1 MPNPKKRSVNNKK
14 RSVNNEAAGRSAQ
27 TWDPGLALFVA
38 LAALAFFSPA
48 LRNDF
53 VNWDDYTLL
62 VDNKHFRGLGWA
74 QLRWMFSTF
83 LLGHYQPLSWLTF
96 ALDYLIWGMNPFG
109 YHLTNLVLHAANAVL
124 FYFLALRFLR
134 LGLSERFEPNNLGI
148 RAAALFAALV
158 FAVHPL
164 RVESVAWATE
174 RRDVLSGFFFLAAIL
189 CYLRANVSLQSSS
202 ERRLYLSAAL
212 VSYVL
217 SLLSKASGVG
227 LPIVLLLLD
236 IYPLRRLGGNPAT
249 WFAPGTK
256 RIWLEKILFLVPAA
270 AAAAIA
276 PLAQYEVAAT
286 WPLDQHGVVERLS
299 QAFFG
304 LAFYLWKTLWPV
316 SLSPLWELPLR
327 LNPFYWPFLVSGA
340 VVAAISIFVFAMRKR
355 WPAGLASW
363 IYYLVLLAPVLG
375 IVQSGRQIVADRYS
389 YLACLPWAILAGAG
403 LFYSWKWSAARYGD
417 RPARL
422 LVGVAAGVIVLGLGL
437 LTYRQ
442 TLVWHDTDTF
452 WLHVIAVTDNSAF
465 RSGLAHH
472 TWGRWLVD
480 RGELDEAIKH
490 FRRSIEIQPE
500 STIFSD
506 LGAALARRGELE
518 EAIRS
523 FEKALARNPTL
534 SEAHF
539 NLANVLALQGRFSE
553 ATAHFEEA
561 VRIKPN
567 YAQAYHNLG
576 KVWAAQNQL
585 DKAIDLFRRAL
596 QIEPESA
603 EAHQSLAIALS
614 EQGRRDEAKTHYHEA
629 VRIRTSERQVRIG
642 K

>member
-1 MPNPKKRSVNNKK
+1 MPKPKKRSVKNKK
-14 RSVNNEAAGRSAQ
+14 SRLNNEATGRSAQ
-27 TWDPGLALFVA
+27 TWDPWLALFVT
-38 LAALAFFSPA
+38 LAVLAFFSPA

-53 VNWDDYTLL
+53 VWDDYTLL

-74 QLRWMFSTF
+74 ELRWMFSTF
-83 LLGHYQPLSWLTF
+83 HLGHYQPLSWLTL
-96 ALDYLIWGMNPFG
+96 ALDYLVWGMNPFG

-124 FYFLALRFLR
+124 FYFLALRLLS
-134 LGLSERFEPNNLGI
+134 LGLPERFKPDHLGI

-158 FAVHPL
+158 FSVHPL

-189 CYLRANVSLQSSS
+189 CYLRANVSPQSSS
-202 ERRLYLSAAL
+202 ERRRYLSAAL
-212 VSYVL
+212 GAYVL

-249 WFAPGTK
+249 WFVAGTK

-276 PLAQYEVAAT
+276 PLAQSETGAT
-286 WPLDQHGVVERLS
+286 WTLDQHGGVARLS
-299 QAFFG
+299 QALFG

-316 SLSPLWELPLR
+316 SLSPLYELPLR
-327 LNPFYWPFLVSGA
+327 MNPFHWPFLVSGA
-340 VVAAISIFVFAMRKR
+340 VVTAISILVLAMRKR

-363 IYYLVLLAPVLG
+363 IYYLILLAPVLG
-375 IVQSGRQIVADRYS
+375 FVQSGWQMVADRYS
-389 YLACLPWAILAGAG
+389 YLACLSWALLAGAG
-403 LFYSWKWSAARYGD
+403 LFYSWKWSAARYGE

-422 LVGVAAGVIVLGLGL
+422 WVGAAAVVIVFGLGF

-442 TLVWHDTDTF
+442 TLVWHNTDTF
-452 WLHVIAVTDNSAF
+452 WPHVMAVTDNSLFSSAH
-465 RSGLAHH
+465 AHH
-472 TWGRWLVD
+472 TWGRWLAD
-480 RGELDEAIKH
+480 RGQLDEGIKH
-490 FRRSIEIQPE
+490 LRRSIEIQPE
-500 STIFSD
+500 STIFTD
-506 LGAALARRGELE
+506 LGIALARRGELE
-518 EAIRS
+518 EATRS
-523 FEKALARNPTL
+523 FEKALALNPKL

-539 NLANVLALQGRFSE
+539 NLGSVLALQGRLSD
-553 ATAHFEEA
+553 ATAHLEEA
-561 VRIKPN
+561 VRIKPD

-596 QIEPESA
+596 QIAPESA

-614 EQGRRDEAKTHYHEA
+614 EQGRRDEAMRHYHEA
-629 VRIRTSERQVRIG
+629 LRIMTSERQVRIG

>member
-1 MPNPKKRSVNNKK
+1 MSNPKKRSVNNKK
-14 RSVNNEAAGRSAQ
+14 RSVNSEAARRSAQ
-27 TWDPGLALFVA
+27 TWDAMLALLVA
-38 LAALAFFSPA
+38 LVAFACFSPA

-53 VNWDDYTLL
+53 VFDDITLL
-62 VDNKHFRGLGWA
+62 VENKHFRGLGWV
-74 QLRWMFSTF
+74 QLRWMFTTF
-83 LLGHYQPLSWLTF
+83 HLGHYKPLSWLTF
-96 ALDYLIWGMNPFG
+96 GWDYLIWGMNPFG
-109 YHLTNLVLHAANAVL
+109 YHLTNLVLHAANAGL
-124 FYFLALRFLR
+124 FYFLALRFLS
-134 LGLSERFEPNNLGI
+134 LGLSERFESNNLVF
-148 RAAALFAALV
+148 RAAALFAALI

-189 CYLRANVSLQSSS
+189 CYLRANVFPESSS
-202 ERRLYLSAAL
+202 ERRFYLRAAL
-212 VSYVL
+212 VSYVV
-217 SLLSKASGVG
+217 SLLSKVSGVG

-256 RIWLEKILFLVPAA
+256 PIWLEKILFLVPAA
-270 AAAAIA
+270 VAAAIA
-276 PLAQYEVAAT
+276 PLAQYEVGST
-286 WPLDQHGVVERLS
+286 WTLDQHGVVARLS
-299 QAFFG
+299 QAFYG

-316 SLSPLWELPLR
+316 SLSPLYELPLH

-363 IYYLVLLAPVLG
+363 IYYLILLAPVLG
-375 IVQSGRQIVADRYS
+375 FMQNGRQIVADRYS

-403 LFYSWKWSAARYGD
+403 LFYSWKWSAVRYGGD
-417 RPARL
+417 RPARF
-422 LVGVAAGVIVLGLGL
+422 LVGAPAVVIVLGLGL

-442 TLVWHDTDTF
+442 TLVWHNTDTF
-452 WLHVIAVTDNSAF
+452 WLHVIAVTDNSPF
-465 RSGLAHH
+465 RSGHAHH
-472 TWGRWLVD
+472 VWGRWLVD

-506 LGAALARRGELE
+506 LGAALARRGDVE

-523 FEKALARNPTL
+523 FEIALARNPTL